1 MAEERRTARA
11 AKWVRAPVRF
21 PLLKTEPLQ
30 KLIEISF
37 GFVEQGIL

>member
-1 MAEERRTARA
+1 MAKSARLPRA

-30 KLIEISF
+30 KLIEIYF
-37 GFVEQGIL
+37 GFAE